1 VSILERDKK
10 VANLNQENPE
20 FDLPLGKVSCVYPN
34 PRFADMNSLL
44 GSMGLNENYSEETKA
59 AYEKIMSVAFSDAA
73 AAGDAASEEEA
84 DYDLE
89 TWSFEIH
96 AFVALPVTL
105 RDFLGELIQRVS
117 IKFDP
122 EETEILAGK
131 LSSFAEGD
139 FKLSGYEIHHEM
151 SKLFRSLL

>member
-1 VSILERDKK
+1 LERDKK
-10 VANLNQENPE
+10 VANLNQENPK
-20 FDLPLGKVSCVYPN
+20 FDLPIGKIFCVYPN

-44 GSMGLNENYSEETKA
+44 SSMGLNENYSEEAKA
-59 AYEKIMSVAFSDAA
+59 AYEKIMSIAFSDAA
-73 AAGDAASEEEA
+73 AAGDAASDEET

-89 TWSFEIH
+89 NWSIQTHVFD
-96 AFVALPVTL
+96 ALPPML
-105 RDFLGELIQRVS
+105 RGFLSELIQRVS

-131 LSSFAEGD
+131 LSSFTEGA
-139 FKLSGYEIHHEM
+139 FKLSGSEIHHEM